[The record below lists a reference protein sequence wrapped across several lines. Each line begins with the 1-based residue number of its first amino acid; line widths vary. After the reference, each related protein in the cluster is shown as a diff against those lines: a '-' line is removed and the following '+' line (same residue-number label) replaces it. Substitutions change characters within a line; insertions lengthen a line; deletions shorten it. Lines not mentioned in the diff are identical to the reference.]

1 MSLFVRLHIDR
12 SRRRRFVAYHSAE
25 LIDTERGMEQDER
38 VQDLIETFE
47 MLGDWDERYRYLIEL
62 GRKLPPL
69 PEEDHNDANK
79 VRGCMSQVWL
89 KSERLPGTPPRLRFY
104 GDSDAHIV
112 KGLIALLFHIVSDRT
127 PQQILDADVGAVF
140 TRLGLENH
148 ITMNRRNGFYSMV
161 ERIRKL
167 AAEAA

>member
-1 MSLFVRLHIDR
+1 MQTD
-12 SRRRRFVAYHSAE
+12 SRIE
-25 LIDTERGMEQDER
+25 
-38 VQDLIETFE
+38 DLAETFE
-47 MLGDWDERYRYLIEL
+47 MLGDWEERYRYLIEL

-69 PEEDHNDANK
+69 AEDAHNEQNK

-89 KSERLPGTPPRLRFY
+89 QSEQVPGPPLKLRFL

-112 KGLIALLFHIVSDRT
+112 KGLIALLFAVVSERT
-127 PQQILDADVGAVF
+127 PREILDIDVGAVF

-161 ERIRKL
+161 ERIKQL
-167 AAEAA
+167 AAQAA

>member
-1 MSLFVRLHIDR
+1 MQSDARIE
-12 SRRRRFVAYHSAE
+12 E
-25 LIDTERGMEQDER
+25 LA
-38 VQDLIETFE
+38 ETFE
-47 MLGDWDERYRYLIEL
+47 MLGDWEERYRYLIEL

-69 PEEDHNDANK
+69 PDEAHNEQNK

-89 KSERLPGTPPRLRFY
+89 DSRTEPGPPLKLQFL

-112 KGLIALLFHIVSDRT
+112 KGLIALLFAIVSDRT
-127 PQQILDADVGAVF
+127 PREILDTDVGAVF

-161 ERIRKL
+161 ERIKQL
-167 AAEAA
+167 ATAAA